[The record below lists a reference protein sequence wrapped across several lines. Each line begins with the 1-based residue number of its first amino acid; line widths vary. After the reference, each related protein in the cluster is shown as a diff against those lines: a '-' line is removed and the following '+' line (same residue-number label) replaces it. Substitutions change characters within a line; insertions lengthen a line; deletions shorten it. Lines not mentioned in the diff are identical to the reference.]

1 MAKTKTPPH
10 KVVLTEGKSELIK
23 ALLSEYDIQSAQDI
37 QEALKDLLGG
47 TIKKMM
53 EAEMEERLGYEKSER
68 SDNDESRNGYRS
80 KTIKSSIGE
89 EKVEAP

>member
-1 MAKTKTPPH
+1 
-10 KVVLTEGKSELIK
+10 
-23 ALLSEYDIQSAQDI
+23 
-37 QEALKDLLGG
+37 
-47 TIKKMM
+47 MM